1 VNEVHVNETQV
12 NDTAADPLSYQQF
25 CQLSAGTPLA
35 ALQDLASLE
44 FLHSLRH
51 GSLPAWLE
59 LLARTPQPT
68 PVSIDL
74 LNKVRIGER
83 GDCSD
88 QQHALIRENLQALIP
103 WRKGPFE
110 LFGIDIDTEWR
121 SDMKWDRL
129 REHISPLTGRSV
141 LDVGCGSAYHCFR
154 MLGAE
159 ARLVI
164 GIEPHLPYVM
174 QFALL
179 KRFVPQ
185 LPLFVLPVTMER
197 LPAGLAAFDTVFS
210 MGVLYHRRSPIDHL
224 LELKACLRKG
234 GELVLETLVV
244 DGPEGYSLFPEGR
257 YSNMGNVWF
266 IPSCATAESWL
277 HRCGFNNIRIVDIS
291 VTTSAEQRRTEWMP
305 FQSLEDSLDAADRST
320 TIEGLPAPKR
330 AIFIA
335 SVK

>member
-1 VNEVHVNETQV
+1 MNETA
-12 NDTAADPLSYQQF
+12 TDPLNYQRF
-25 CQLSAGTPLA
+25 CQLTTGTPLA

-44 FLHSLRH
+44 FLNSLRH
-51 GSLPAWLE
+51 GKLPEWLA
-59 LLARTPQPT
+59 LLASTPPLT
-68 PVSIDL
+68 PASIDL
-74 LNKVRIGER
+74 LDKVRIGER
-83 GDCSD
+83 GDCTD
-88 QQHALIRENLQALIP
+88 QQRALIHENLQALIP

-129 REHISPLTGRSV
+129 REHISPLAGRSV

-159 ARLVI
+159 ARLVV

-179 KRFVPQ
+179 KRFVQQ
-185 LPLFVLPVTMER
+185 LPLFVLPVTMDR

-210 MGVLYHRRSPIDHL
+210 MGVLYHRRSPVDHL

-244 DGPEGYSLFPEGR
+244 DGPDGYSLFPEGR

-277 HRCGFNNIRIVDIS
+277 RRCGFSNIRTADAIPDPGRFAGRSQPVNNH
-291 VTTSAEQRRTEWMP
+291 RRTAGTKARHFHCFCKLIPLRKAEAGIAAFMP
-305 FQSLEDSLDAADRST
+305 GSL
-320 TIEGLPAPKR
+320 
-330 AIFIA
+330 
-335 SVK
+335 

>member
-1 VNEVHVNETQV
+1 MNG
-12 NDTAADPLSYQQF
+12 TATDPLSYQQF
-25 CQLSAGTPLA
+25 CQLITGTPLA
-35 ALQDLASLE
+35 AIQELASLE

-51 GSLPAWLE
+51 GKLPEWLA
-59 LLARTPQPT
+59 LLDSTPQLT
-68 PVSIDL
+68 PSSIDL
-74 LNKVRIGER
+74 LNKVCIGEP
-83 GDCSD
+83 GDSNE
-88 QQHALIRENLQALIP
+88 QQRALLRENLRALIP

-110 LFGIDIDTEWR
+110 VFGIDIDTEWR
-121 SDMKWDRL
+121 SDMKWNRL
-129 REHISPLTGRSV
+129 CEHISPLTGRSV

-159 ARLVI
+159 ARLVV

-179 KRFVPQ
+179 KRFVPH

-224 LELKACLRKG
+224 MELKACLRKG

-244 DGPEGYSLFPEGR
+244 EGEEGYSLFPPGR

-266 IPSCATAESWL
+266 IPSCATVGSWL
-277 HRCGFNNIRIVDIS
+277 SRCGFSNIRTVDVN
-291 VTTSAEQRRTEWMP
+291 VTRCTEQRRTGWMP
-305 FQSLEDSLDAADRST
+305 FQTLEDSLDAADQSI

-330 AIFIA
+330 AIFTA
-335 SVK
+335 SVN